1 MIKDLIKPIKS
12 TFLSCEK
19 DYALII
25 EKLFI
30 ENKQWARELKKLLV
44 INTKDCLD
52 DKTNQVYLDKIKY
65 TSVAEM
71 REQGY
76 IRLEPKVKMKENEE
90 VKSYIIISF
99 NNFITNKTNPQFK
112 DNSIHFDIICHTD
125 YWELGDYQLRPQ
137 KIAGYIDGILNNT
150 KLTGIGI
157 INFNSAKQLLLSEEF
172 SGLMLDYIAVHGSD
186 DYIPE
191 E

>member
-1 MIKDLIKPIKS
+1 M
-12 TFLSCEK
+12 TLS
-19 DYALII
+19 
-25 EKLFI
+25 
-30 ENKQWARELKKLLV
+30 
-44 INTKDCLD
+44 
-52 DKTNQVYLDKIKY
+52 KIC
-65 TSVAEM
+65 SE
-71 REQGY
+71 GY
-76 IRLEPKVKMKENEE
+76 IRLTPKIIMPEHEE
-90 VKSYIIISF
+90 VKSYILLSF
-99 NNFITNKTNPQFK
+99 DNFSPNGTNPEFR
-112 DNSIHFDIICHTD
+112 DCTISFDIICHTD